1 MLKKERYSEI
11 RQKRYENRQKSGV
24 KLQGKE
30 GSEMKN
36 AEWGNKTN
44 LSHSNDKN
52 KEIILNIPNCP
63 INSKIGSH
71 SRSNTKIELNS
82 LSQEK
87 RD

>member
-1 MLKKERYSEI
+1 
-11 RQKRYENRQKSGV
+11 
-24 KLQGKE
+24 
-30 GSEMKN
+30 MKN